1 MPAEKA
7 KTSKAAPRP
16 KTSSESSVL
25 VPHLATVESLKR
37 KRARLAYVDVV
48 LDPEAAQPAAAAE
61 RAWSAAVAAAKAAP
75 TDEAAQAEEGRL
87 RAAMEDERRAIV
99 EAGVLVRF
107 ELRSI
112 GANEFDRLLLAHPPT
127 KEERQESRVLGLDPP
142 GFNGDTFP
150 RALIAAS
157 LVSPSLTVEEVAA
170 LFDDPAWSKAELT
183 GLFVTALTLNN
194 S

>member
-1 MPAEKA
+1 MPAEKT
-7 KTSKAAPRP
+7 KTSRAVPAPDEAA
-16 KTSSESSVL
+16 VL
-25 VPHLATVESLKR
+25 VPHPATVESLKR
-37 KRARLAYVDVV
+37 KRARRAYVDVV
-48 LDPEAAQPAAAAE
+48 LDPDAAEPAASAE

-75 TDEAAQAEEGRL
+75 GDEAAKAEERRL
-87 RAAMEDERRAIV
+87 RAAMEEERRAIV

-107 ELRSI
+107 ELQSI
-112 GANEFDRLLLAHPPT
+112 GANQFDQLLVAHPPT
-127 KEERQESRVLGLDPP
+127 REERQEARALGLDPP

-157 LVSPSLTVEEVAA
+157 LVSPSLTVDEVAA